1 MPRAKATKAA
11 SKPLVIEKS
20 KMLKAKASKVEKPKA
35 KKPKLEVAKIEKA
48 NVGDNKA
55 DKSKTDNS
63 KASKSKVDKPK
74 VDTSKDQKN
83 PDGDPQLAQ
92 YIKSEAAMV
101 RKQHDRLAELPPK
114 RGMRY
119 VASNGRKLFDD
130 YYVACSQRIP
140 KRRDHPKLVA
150 AVRLGR
156 DTKELTDWY
165 EGMAPTDIRPIA
177 GVAEMDLFRGRK
189 RKREDQGAKDMAIDL
204 KQVRCIFR
212 HSVVLNHKCTGTHT
226 HVPTHQHTLAQYSPT
241 RIHAHIL

>member
-1 MPRAKATKAA
+1 MG
-11 SKPLVIEKS
+11 E
-20 KMLKAKASKVEKPKA
+20 
-35 KKPKLEVAKIEKA
+35 
-48 NVGDNKA
+48 NKA

-83 PDGDPQLAQ
+83 PDGGPQLAQ
-92 YIKSEAAMV
+92 YLKSEAAMV

-177 GVAEMDLFRGRK
+177 GVAEMRSLSGPEEKARRSRG
-189 RKREDQGAKDMAIDL
+189 QGHGHRFEAGQMHFPAL
-204 KQVRCIFR
+204 SGAQSQVYR
-212 HSVVLNHKCTGTHT
+212 HTYSCAHT
-226 HVPTHQHTLAQYSPT
+226 S
-241 RIHAHIL
+241 AHISTILTYPHPCTHSLS